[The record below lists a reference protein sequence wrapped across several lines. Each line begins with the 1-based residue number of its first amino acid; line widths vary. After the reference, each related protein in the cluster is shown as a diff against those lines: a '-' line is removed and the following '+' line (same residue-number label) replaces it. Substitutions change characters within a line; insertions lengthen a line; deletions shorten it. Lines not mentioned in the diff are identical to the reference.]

1 MTGINVYG
9 TMYVKEAK
17 EAKVGMT
24 ADGRGYKMQSING
37 YFRKS
42 KANKSKWKYNFINL
56 SVIGDPENPGWNNIQ
71 DGVEIAVL
79 TGQLDVWYKGEEEKD
94 LGGITVYCNIADLRV
109 AVNNRQEEEPVEST
123 ADVIGDDI
131 PF

>member
-9 TMYVKEAK
+9 TLYVKEAK
-17 EAKVGMT
+17 EARVSAT
-24 ADGRGYKMQSING
+24 QEGRSYKMQSING

-56 SVIGDPENPGWNNIQ
+56 SIIGDPENQGWSNIH
-71 DGVEIAVL
+71 DGAEIVIL
-79 TGQLDVWYKGEEEKD
+79 NGQLDVWYKGEEEKD
-94 LGGITVYCNIADLRV
+94 LGGITVYCNITDIRV
-109 AVNNRQEEEPVEST
+109 AVNNKQEEEQVEST